1 MHILNSINNL
11 DVLDFLYID
20 IRHLMF
26 PSFIYYYFF
35 FLYPRNNHLQVS
47 LVYFPYL
54 FKYFINIKIERK
66 DKNICYNDIN

>member
-1 MHILNSINNL
+1 MHILNSINDL
-11 DVLDFLYID
+11 DMLDFLYID

-26 PSFIYYYFF
+26 PSFIYFFF

-47 LVYFPYL
+47 LVYLPYL
-54 FKYFINIKIERK
+54 FKYFINIERK